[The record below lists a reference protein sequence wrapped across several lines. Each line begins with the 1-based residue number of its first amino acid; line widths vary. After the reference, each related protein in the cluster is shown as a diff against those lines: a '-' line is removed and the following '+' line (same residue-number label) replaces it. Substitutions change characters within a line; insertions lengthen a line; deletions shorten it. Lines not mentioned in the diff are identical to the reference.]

1 MDKILKFLKCD
12 HSNESYVLSPTFLW
26 YCSLC
31 CSRWLQLLSLGM
43 NSSSVNMCE
52 SLIKF
57 SENVTIHD
65 ISIEKYWVVLYKMVL
80 YSWLCGWNGLE
91 LSVYDH
97 SNENHWADFP
107 VILLFMLY
115 KVVLTWVCENP
126 LLRWFPS
133 KRNTQFCLDRRTR
146 AKTATL
152 DDPDN
157 YMKTRLTK
165 KSLDSAIP

>member
-1 MDKILKFLKCD
+1 MWLFMTFQLRGTEEYFTRWYYILD
-12 HSNESYVLSPTFLW
+12 
-26 YCSLC
+26 
-31 CSRWLQLLSLGM
+31 
-43 NSSSVNMCE
+43 SVVE
-52 SLIKF
+52 I
-57 SENVTIHD
+57 
-65 ISIEKYWVVLYKMVL
+65 
-80 YSWLCGWNGLE
+80 LE

-133 KRNTQFCLDRRTR
+133 KRNTQLCLDRRTR

-152 DDPDN
+152 DDLDN
-157 YMKTRLTK
+157 YMNTRLTK